1 MADSIKCKNCPFLVK
16 FTLKSYFFLEHV
28 RSRRYL
34 NMVAISD
41 RNDAGFCLNT
51 VEIEFIDEDDLPL
64 ANVFEHRV

>member
-1 MADSIKCKNCPFLVK
+1 MQKLS
-16 FTLKSYFFLEHV
+16 FFGKIHTKIVLFSGTCV